1 MNISCKE
8 VTLKILPLILMIL
21 LSKGQIMAQAT
32 KEEFKPSGK
41 VWGYAFGDFYFKGS
55 GDTAIWAGKTEYS
68 GVPKEVY
75 AFSFRRMYLGYD
87 YNISPR
93 FSTTALLEG
102 GDGFLTLRGDRSVTI
117 KALNVRW
124 KGIYK
129 GADLLIGQIPT
140 LTFSLISEKV
150 WNYRS
155 IEKTITDQRGIRGS
169 SDMGVALYG
178 LFDSL
183 GNYGYNVM
191 IGNGSG
197 TKPEELT
204 PVGKH
209 KVFYGDLFA
218 YLFDRKIVMDLYGDY
233 QTGLKDK
240 NIITVKGFVACQTE
254 PITIGLELLSQTQYK
269 VKSDTT
275 NATPFGISLWAR
287 GSIIKDK
294 LNAFARFDSYN
305 PEQSYREKDVIKTYN
320 SANMNKHYDEQF
332 MTAGLDFTPHKNV
345 HIMPNIWINSYKA
358 KADTEILVKREAD
371 IVPRLTFYFIYR

>member
-1 MNISCKE
+1 MNVSCKE
-8 VTLKILPLILMIL
+8 FTLKILPVVFMML
-21 LSKGQIMAQAT
+21 LSNGQIMAQAT

-41 VWGYAFGDFYFKGS
+41 VWGYAFGDFYLKAG
-55 GDTAIWAGKTEYS
+55 GDTATWASRAEYS

-87 YNISPR
+87 YIISSK

-102 GDGFLTLRGDRSVTI
+102 GDGFQTLKGDRSVTI

-124 KGIYK
+124 KSVFK
-129 GADLLIGQIPT
+129 GADLLIGQMPT

-155 IEKTITDQRGIRGS
+155 VERTITDQRGIRSS

-178 LFDSL
+178 TFDSL

-191 IGNGSG
+191 IGNGTG

-204 PVGKH
+204 AGGKH
-209 KVFYGDLFA
+209 KVYYGELFA
-218 YLFDRKIVMDLYGDY
+218 YLLDRKMVIDLYGDY

-240 NIITVKGFVACQTE
+240 DIVTLKGFVAYQTE
-254 PITIGLELLSQTQYK
+254 PITFGLEVLSQTQYK

-275 NATPFGISLWAR
+275 DATPFGISVFAR
-287 GSIIKDK
+287 GRIVKDK
-294 LNAFARFDSYN
+294 LNVFARFDLYN
-305 PEQSYREKDVIKTYN
+305 PDHSYREKDVIKTYN

-332 MTAGLDFTPHKNV
+332 ITVGLDFTPHKNV
-345 HIMPNIWINSYKA
+345 HLMPNIWINSYKA
-358 KADTEILVKREAD
+358 KAETAILVKREAD